1 MINFLKKIF
10 YALPFGMKAGDD
22 MLLKQKASSTSD
34 DLIIHQIITNDNIG
48 ENLLKGEV
56 TQQVEE
62 LRYMDYKVSNESKK
76 YKYIGDG
83 KAIKIGLKRT
93 DSNNHSFTQ
102 DNKLICDGVY
112 DELKRVDSY
121 GTEKYTISVIMPD
134 IPRFKLEVYCTSID
148 VNIHEG
154 EIDVKLHFSKYPD
167 KYNITSKSFINELN
181 KSLNDG
187 YYARNCEFYKIQQLS
202 FVTNKAINEDDLIK
216 YNFYDLTLQNVEEQK
231 HEYILNYKANW
242 YSRDNLIDKFY
253 SSTMETKYVNNDKK
267 NDNATFIAWDRS
279 EKCEMCGKEMNK
291 YDADITKS
299 TYGKAI
305 CIECLEKEIMSNN
318 DE

>member
-1 MINFLKKIF
+1 MIKFFKKLL

-22 MLLKQKASSTSD
+22 ILLKQKVSSTSD
-34 DLIIHQIITNDNIG
+34 DLTIHKIITNDNLG

-121 GTEKYTISVIMPD
+121 GTEKYTMSVIMPD

-148 VNIHEG
+148 VNIREG

-167 KYNITSKSFINELN
+167 KYNITSKLFINELN
-181 KSLNDG
+181 KSLKSG
-187 YYARNCEFYKIQQLS
+187 YYPRNSEFYKIQQLS

-242 YSRDNLIDKFY
+242 YSRYNLIGKYY
-253 SSTMETKYVNNDKK
+253 SSTMEAKYANNDKK
-267 NDNATFIAWDRS
+267 NDNSTFIGWDRS

-318 DE
+318 NE